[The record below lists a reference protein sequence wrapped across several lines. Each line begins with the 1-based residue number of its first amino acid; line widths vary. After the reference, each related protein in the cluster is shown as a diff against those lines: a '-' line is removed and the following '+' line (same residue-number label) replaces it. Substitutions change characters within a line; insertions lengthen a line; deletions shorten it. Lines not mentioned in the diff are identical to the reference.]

1 MQRTSEQILAE
12 LETLRTQLDLIL
24 GTNPGVVDQYERR
37 KAEVSVY
44 FDAQTMEV
52 LGWVLIA
59 FLGVILDRFVD
70 EEDRGA

>member
-37 KAEVSVY
+37 KAEVSSLC
-44 FDAQTMEV
+44 ES
-52 LGWVLIA
+52 GIWV
-59 FLGVILDRFVD
+59 GC
-70 EEDRGA
+70 

>member
-37 KAEVSVY
+37 KAEVSL
-44 FDAQTMEV
+44 FCDSEE
-52 LGWVLIA
+52 LLSRVLIA
-59 FLGVILDRFVD
+59 LGVIVDRIVD

>member
-37 KAEVSVY
+37 KAEVSL
-44 FDAQTMEV
+44 FCDSEIMA
-52 LGWVLIA
+52 LLSWVLIA
-59 FLGVILDRFVD
+59 FWGLS
-70 EEDRGA
+70 